1 MSPLLSFY
9 RNSGTDH
16 AGRTL
21 ADIRAFDHGEL
32 ESHHDYIQWLFPLP
46 EGSGVLPQAP
56 RLSAADVAPFRNE
69 VNLRIELL
77 RSLDQMLD
85 FYGLQ
90 RAPGPSVAPAENFAV
105 RIPHWLTPG
114 NHNFLRLTRIMR
126 SLTLLGCR
134 AEASALHGF
143 LVEIVGQLPGV
154 VSARTLDFWARAVGP

>member
-9 RNSGTDH
+9 RNTGTDH

-56 RLSAADVAPFRNE
+56 RLTAADIASFRSDTS
-69 VNLRIELL
+69 LRIELL
-77 RSLDQMLD
+77 RSFDQLLD
-85 FYGLQ
+85 FYGLE
-90 RAPGPSVAPAENFAV
+90 RREGPSVVPAGNFAE
-105 RIPHWLTPG
+105 RIPDWLTVG

-126 SLTLLGCR
+126 SLTLLGCG
-134 AEASALHGF
+134 AEASALHGC

-154 VSARTLDFWARAVGP
+154 VSSRTLEFWAQAVG